1 MLRCEKCQHRD
12 VSAKKYPCSECDFN
26 VNDLFEQKK
35 QTNADRIRS
44 FSDEEPA
51 MNMMCPNENGLG
63 EIECDKSDNC
73 NCYACILKWLQSEM
87 EE

>member
-1 MLRCEKCQHRD
+1 MHD
-12 VSAKKYPCSECDFN
+12 SVSFEILAEDFN
-26 VNDLFEQKK
+26 GRSLNNKR
-35 QTNADRIRS
+35 TNVDRIRS
-44 FSDEEPA
+44 FSDEELA

-73 NCYACILKWLQSEM
+73 NCYACILKWLQQEV